1 MSDSIAVEP
10 IYNIERC
17 FREFSNRWGLTEQ
30 PSMRDWSLHDHSND
44 SDWFRY
50 WHDSCMTRFL
60 FLQFQPRPLMV
71 EFGLLSL
78 F

>member
-1 MSDSIAVEP
+1 MSDSKAVEP

-30 PSMRDWSLHDHSND
+30 PSMRDWSLHDHGNGSDLFLYCLD
-44 SDWFRY
+44 SF
-50 WHDSCMTRFL
+50 MAQFP

-71 EFGLLSL
+71 SL
-78 F
+78 VY